1 MTIIKSKY
9 EYGSKEDFDQALYIN
24 LENMTEENMYSLF
37 RILMEQW
44 EELNETTN
52 IRN

>member
-9 EYGSKEDFDQALYIN
+9 EYESKKDFDQALYIN

-44 EELNETTN
+44 EELNETAN